1 MSKNFVLVQYGNQ
14 TRKIQGDPTRKKYK
28 TLVNQICDKFE
39 IDHDIQIQVYDRDNN
54 QYFSIDSSEVRE
66 IQNGGKI
73 KVTKAKGPRSTPK
86 KKKGSP
92 MKPPGVPPQSKE
104 DDRKR
109 SEWRKGSKVE
119 IYSET
124 ERKWIQGNIIKV
136 YVDQEGEWLVI
147 RYAAARTKEIQ
158 RFSNYIRPAQTP
170 QKAKKKVEKKE
181 KFQKK
186 ETPKKEK
193 KEPKAPKVVKVTT
206 QSKYKRMKRVPTKEE
221 APENVVE
228 FKGNNGHIK
237 QYIDRACML
246 LRGPREV
253 PEEEVKAE
261 DDEKKDTM
269 GPSKKYDVVHLY
281 GVGRAMA
288 HVVSAAEFV
297 KRIVPGLYQ
306 ETKMEVQE
314 IVDVYE
320 PTERGL
326 KNVEVSRSITGIR
339 VTLSVHEKDVD
350 SASCGFQAPEV
361 HEDGFGLIE
370 YEYPDEKKAKKAKN
384 KGRKKG
390 GRAGGK

>member
-14 TRKIQGDPTRKKYK
+14 TRKIQGDPSRKKYK
-28 TLVNQICDKFE
+28 TLVNQICDKFDIDFE
-39 IDHDIQIQVYDRDNN
+39 IAIQVYDRDNN
-54 QYFSIDSSEVRE
+54 QYFAIDSSEVRE

-73 KVTKAKGPRSTPK
+73 KVSRAKGPRSTPK
-86 KKKGSP
+86 KGGKKGSP

-104 DDRKR
+104 DDAKR
-109 SEWRKGSKVE
+109 GAWRKGSKCE

-124 ERKWIQGNIIKV
+124 ERQWIVGNIIKV
-136 YVDQEGEWLVI
+136 YMDSEGEWLVI

-158 RFSNYIRPAQTP
+158 RFSNYIRPIQPAK
-170 QKAKKKVEKKE
+170 KAKKKAEKK
-181 KFQKK
+181 K
-186 ETPKKEK
+186 ESPKKEK
-193 KEPKAPKVVKVTT
+193 KEPKPPKVVKVTT

-221 APENVVE
+221 VPENVVE

-246 LRGPREV
+246 LRGPKEV

-306 ETKMEVQE
+306 QTKMEVQE

-320 PTERGL
+320 PTESGL

-339 VTLSVHEKDVD
+339 VTLAVHEKDVD
-350 SASCGFQAPEV
+350 SASSGFQAPEV
-361 HEDGFGLIE
+361 HEDGFGVIE
-370 YEYPDEKKAKKAKN
+370 YEYPDEKKAKKSKN